1 MSLASIQLCTID
13 PVDRAAG
20 HFAVTAYSDDGKQMA
35 IFDCSSEP
43 DALRLRTAIRE
54 HADRLRRAADYR
66 DRKNPSATAVLV
78 KLRDDVVNLPINA
91 HSATLVRDWIS
102 VAMARIDADAEQ
114 ATGSAT

>member
-35 IFDCSSEP
+35 IFDCSSEH

-66 DRKNPSATAVLV
+66 DRKNPSATAALV
-78 KLRDDVVNLPINA
+78 QLRDDVDNLPLYGDNRE
-91 HSATLVRDWIS
+91 LVRTWIS
-102 VAMARIDADAEQ
+102 VALARIDTDASK
-114 ATGSAT
+114 ATGSAA